1 MNSRFLVGTSMTGY
15 GTTLSIGI
23 GVPIPILNEEI
34 LQYTTVTDDQIYAAI
49 VDYSDAY
56 PNMKPSIVGEIN
68 YAQLRTGKITINGKK
83 VPTAS
88 LSSYSRAVEIAT
100 TLKSWINTGKF
111 DLTKPVASIP
121 GAESGVTFKMLK
133 ERPLDK

>member
-1 MNSRFLVGTSMTGY
+1 MTGY
-15 GTTLSIGI
+15 GTTLSVGI

-56 PNMKPSIVGEIN
+56 PNVKPGIVGEIN
-68 YAQLRTGKITINGKK
+68 YAQLRTGKVTINGKK

-100 TLKSWINTGKF
+100 TLKDWIKTGKF
-111 DLTKPVASIP
+111 DLTKPVASLP
-121 GAESGVTFKMLK
+121 GAESGVTFKMMK